1 MYPVQYIIGP
11 KASRG
16 NSGPLKKKEKD
27 YEGALKEFRLHW
39 MRSDIS
45 HYCYYCIIVLYYYF
59 SKGKV
64 SPAELEEEFG
74 DDLEFLMARLTMIE
88 ADKKV
93 TRKLSLL
100 LYTY

>member
-45 HYCYYCIIVLYYYF
+45 HYYYYCIIVLYY
-59 SKGKV
+59 GIV
-64 SPAELEEEFG
+64 
-74 DDLEFLMARLTMIE
+74 
-88 ADKKV
+88 
-93 TRKLSLL
+93 L
-100 LYTY
+100 LYCIIILAKEKSALLSWRKNLVMI